1 MNDFTYTS
9 ALAIIQPT
17 TTCSVLFMEKETV
30 MTYIFLATF
39 AAIILGLIILGS
51 WEGEGRM
58 INADWLESEEKF
70 RLISRWG
77 A

>member
-1 MNDFTYTS
+1 
-9 ALAIIQPT
+9 
-17 TTCSVLFMEKETV
+17 

-39 AAIILGLIILGS
+39 GAIILGLIILGS

-77 A
+77 AQ

>member
-1 MNDFTYTS
+1 MNDFTYTVT
-9 ALAIIQPT
+9 LASIQLK
-17 TTCSVLFMEKETV
+17 TTCFVLILEKETV

-39 AAIILGLIILGS
+39 GAIILGLIILGS

-58 INADWLESEEKF
+58 INADWLDSEEKF
-70 RLISRWG
+70 HLISRWG